1 VAACNAIAAS
11 HPMVSAEILLK
22 WVEKNSTTLC
32 LILSKS
38 IFEFS
43 IFTIFDLGVEVKIG
57 ITYPA

>member
-1 VAACNAIAAS
+1 
-11 HPMVSAEILLK
+11 MVSAEILLK

-43 IFTIFDLGVEVKIG
+43 IFTIFDLVVEVKIG